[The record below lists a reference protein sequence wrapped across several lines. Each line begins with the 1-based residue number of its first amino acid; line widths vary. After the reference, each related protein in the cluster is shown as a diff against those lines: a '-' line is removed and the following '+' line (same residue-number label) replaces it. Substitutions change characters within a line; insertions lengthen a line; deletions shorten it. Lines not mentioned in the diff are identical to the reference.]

1 MLNPAPNG
9 YNNIIVAMGQSNM
22 LGVGG
27 SDSSTSISWFN
38 SKTKTWEYGTTI
50 AFPAGNST
58 ATPAKF
64 CIQKLSSIQPISL
77 IPMAVSGSAS
87 SQWQPG
93 QPFFDNTLSLL
104 KTLTQTKKIV
114 AFLWMQGENSG
125 DRRQASTYATR
136 LEKIYQGLK
145 SVFNPKTLFI
155 CGEISAKMG
164 QSSIINQQLHQWA
177 ATHHNTFT
185 LSNSNLPTNPD
196 NVHFI
201 GSSLNTIGHLFSE
214 VITKHYFNIT
224 PTPTPKSASV
234 SKTGDIAVLPKEILF
249 DNLTLDGQILYNNV
263 IIHGKIAF
271 QSPSS
276 SKA

>member
-1 MLNPAPNG
+1 MPNPAPNG
-9 YNNIIVAMGQSNM
+9 YDNIIVAMGQSNM
-22 LGVGG
+22 LGAGG
-27 SDSSTSISWFN
+27 SDSGTSVSWFN

-64 CIQKLSSIQPISL
+64 CIQKLASIQPISL

-125 DRRQASTYATR
+125 DRNQASTYATR

-145 SVFNPKTLFI
+145 PVFNPKTLFI

-164 QSSIINQQLHQWA
+164 QADIINQQLHQWA
-177 ATHHNTFT
+177 ATHSNTFV
-185 LSNSNLPTNPD
+185 LSNSNLATNPD
-196 NVHFI
+196 NVHYTS
-201 GSSLNTIGHLFSE
+201 SSLITIGGLFST
-214 VITKHYFNIT
+214 VIAKRYFNTSPAPAPIPK
-224 PTPTPKSASV
+224 PTPVPTPV
-234 SKTGDIAVLPKEILF
+234 DITVLPKEIIL
-249 DNLTLDGQILYNNV
+249 NNITLDGRILGNNA
-263 IIHGKIAF
+263 IIRGKIAF
-271 QSPSS
+271 T
-276 SKA
+276 K